1 MAKDD
6 IERDECFMREVIA
19 FLYRLTILAVLGSVV
34 GCQSIPT
41 DPNES
46 PSQSQIDEG
55 QYTVEREGEEVA
67 DNETIDESPSVF
79 LKEDIFEP
87 SSTAV
92 LVNKQHPLSDSYEPD
107 DLVLVEVPTV
117 LESVEIRQLRQV
129 AADSLKEMFDAAEE
143 EGIILLARSGY
154 RSYHTQVQLFNN
166 YVEQHGEEAANRYS
180 ARPGESEHQTGLAMD
195 VTSESVAKE
204 LTEAF
209 GETEEG
215 LWVKENAHHFGF
227 IIRYPEGKESITG
240 YIYEPWHLRY
250 LGQELAT
257 AVYDSG
263 LTYEEFLVEEGID
276 SEIHQ

>member
-1 MAKDD
+1 
-6 IERDECFMREVIA
+6 MREVIA

>member
-1 MAKDD
+1 
-6 IERDECFMREVIA
+6 MRKIIA
-19 FLYRLTILAVLGSVV
+19 ILYSLATLAVMGIVV
-34 GCQSIPT
+34 GCDSKTIEL
-41 DPNES
+41 NES
-46 PSQSQIDEG
+46 SPLNQ
-55 QYTVEREGEEVA
+55 GEEVN
-67 DNETIDESPSVF
+67 DPVEMVDEIEEDGPKESIEETACID
-79 LKEDIFEP
+79 LKEEVFNP
-87 SSTAV
+87 KSTAV
-92 LVNKQHPLSDSYEPD
+92 LVNKQYSLTENDKPD

-154 RSYHTQVQLFNN
+154 RSYHTQAQLFRN
-166 YVEQHGEEAANRYS
+166 YVDQHGEEAANRYS